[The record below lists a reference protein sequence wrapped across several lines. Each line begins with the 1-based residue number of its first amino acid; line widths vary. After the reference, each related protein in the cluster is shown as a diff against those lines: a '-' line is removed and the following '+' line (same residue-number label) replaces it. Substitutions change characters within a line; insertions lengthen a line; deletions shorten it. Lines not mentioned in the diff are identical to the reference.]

1 MEKDLSKKY
10 SVNCMFLGESGVG
23 KTSIINRLL
32 DEGFDENLQSTIGV
46 NYKFYQQIYFEN
58 EEEDGSY
65 IAINIWDT
73 AGQEAF
79 HSCINGIIHKADI
92 IVFVRDKDTENFEYW
107 FKFVD
112 QLIDIKSKKVFY
124 CLNKTDLMTNEEKK
138 KIMNEMK
145 TINKNNN
152 HNAYILCVSS
162 KSNDNIDNLQNLL
175 ERESQDIISK
185 GLESHKYT
193 IKVLVIGPAGV
204 GKSSLTDRIIND
216 TFTMDPLSTLGVSLK
231 KIKVDLNNHSSIN
244 YQYIDSGG
252 QEKYRSIWNA
262 YLIYAD
268 IIIFVNDDKRIK
280 AYTNFVEDKILLSE
294 KKIICCINK
303 MDLISDAE
311 KNKVLK
317 EYKLE
322 NDELKAQP
330 IFLVSAKSKEGI
342 KELTKKIN
350 EYSIN
355 IIDKKI
361 DSSKKTDNR
370 IELKNE
376 RKYISN
382 NKLKKKKKCC

>member
-1 MEKDLSKKY
+1 
-10 SVNCMFLGESGVG
+10 
-23 KTSIINRLL
+23 
-32 DEGFDENLQSTIGV
+32 
-46 NYKFYQQIYFEN
+46 
-58 EEEDGSY
+58 
-65 IAINIWDT
+65 
-73 AGQEAF
+73 
-79 HSCINGIIHKADI
+79 
-92 IVFVRDKDTENFEYW
+92 
-107 FKFVD
+107 
-112 QLIDIKSKKVFY
+112 
-124 CLNKTDLMTNEEKK
+124 MTNEEKK

-280 AYTNFVEDKILLSE
+280 AYTNFVEDKLLLSE

-330 IFLVSAKSKEGI
+330 IFLVSDKSKEGI

>member
-1 MEKDLSKKY
+1 M
-10 SVNCMFLGESGVG
+10 
-23 KTSIINRLL
+23 
-32 DEGFDENLQSTIGV
+32 
-46 NYKFYQQIYFEN
+46 
-58 EEEDGSY
+58 
-65 IAINIWDT
+65 
-73 AGQEAF
+73 
-79 HSCINGIIHKADI
+79 
-92 IVFVRDKDTENFEYW
+92 
-107 FKFVD
+107 D
-112 QLIDIKSKKVFY
+112 QLIDIKSIKVFY

-204 GKSSLTDRIIND
+204 GKSSLIDRIIND
-216 TFTMDPLSTLGVSLK
+216 TFTLDPLSTLGVSYK

-252 QEKYRSIWNA
+252 TEKYRRIWNHC
-262 YLIYAD
+262 LIYAD
-268 IIIFVNDDKRIK
+268 IIIFVNDENNIN
-280 AYTNFVEDKILLSE
+280 AYTNFVEDKILLFE

-330 IFLVSAKSKEGI
+330 VFLVSAKSKEGI

>member
-32 DEGFDENLQSTIGV
+32 NEGFDENLQPTIGV
-46 NYKFYQQIYFEN
+46 NYKFYQQIFFEN

-138 KIMNEMK
+138 IIMKEMK

-185 GLESHKYT
+185 GLERHKFT
-193 IKVLVIGPAGV
+193 ITVIVIGPAGV
-204 GKSSLTDRIIND
+204 GKSSLIDRIIND
-216 TFTMDPLSTLGVSLK
+216 TFISPRATTLNVDRK
-231 KIKVDLNNHSSIN
+231 YTKVDLKNHSSIN
-244 YQYIDSGG
+244 YNYYDTIGPKMYSFC
-252 QEKYRSIWNA
+252 WTH
-262 YLIYAD
+262 LIPNAD
-268 IIIFVNDDKRIK
+268 IIIFVNDESNIK

-311 KNKVLK
+311 KKKVLNK
-317 EYKLE
+317 FKSENNKLE
-322 NDELKAQP
+322 DQP

-342 KELTKKIN
+342 EELSKRIN
-350 EYSIN
+350 EYAIN
-355 IIDKKI
+355 IIDKII
-361 DSSKKTDNR
+361 DSSKKTENTM
-370 IELKNE
+370 ELKNE
-376 RKYISN
+376 RFSIK
-382 NKLKKKKKCC
+382 KLKKKKKCC

>member
-1 MEKDLSKKY
+1 MEKEISKKY

-46 NYKFYQQIYFEN
+46 NYKFYQQIFFEN

-79 HSCINGIIHKADI
+79 HSCIKGIIHKADI
-92 IVFVRDKDTENFEYW
+92 IVFVRDKDRENFEYW

-112 QLIDIKSKKVFY
+112 QLIDIKSIKVFY

-138 KIMNEMK
+138 IIMKEMK

-185 GLESHKYT
+185 GLERHKYT

-204 GKSSLTDRIIND
+204 GKSSLIDRIIND
-216 TFTMDPLSTLGVSLK
+216 TFISTRTITLIVDYK
-231 KIKVDLNNHSSIN
+231 YTKVDLKNHSSIN
-244 YQYIDSGG
+244 YQYYDTVGPEMYSDC
-252 QEKYRSIWNA
+252 WTHLLPN
-262 YLIYAD
+262 AD
-268 IIIFVNDDKRIK
+268 IIIFVNDESNIK

-311 KNKVLK
+311 KKKVLNK
-317 EYKLE
+317 FKSENNKLE
-322 NDELKAQP
+322 DQP
-330 IFLVSAKSKEGI
+330 IFLVSAKSKEGFE
-342 KELTKKIN
+342 ELTKKIN
-350 EYSIN
+350 EYAIN
-355 IIDKKI
+355 IIDKII
-361 DSSKKTDNR
+361 DSSKKTENTM
-370 IELKNE
+370 ELKNE
-376 RKYISN
+376 RFSIK
-382 NKLKKKKKCC
+382 KLKKKKKCC